1 MYINNMMR
9 FLIYI
14 LLFFTFLFNIAHADK
29 IQKFSIIGNKRIT
42 NETIIVFSKKK
53 LNQDIN
59 ESDLNDVIKN
69 LYETNF
75 FKNINVSFVKNN
87 LTINVIENPIIQSIE
102 ITGIKSSKYSD
113 PLYEIMQMREKS
125 SYIESAVAKDLLNI
139 TNFLKVSGFYFSKVK
154 VELKEN
160 DNNTVNL
167 IYNIELGEKA
177 SIKKIIFSG
186 NKIYKDKVLKNII
199 VSEEDKFWKFLSG
212 KKYLDQNRINL
223 DKNLL
228 KNYYLNNG
236 YYNVK
241 INESSVSFIDDGGF
255 NLTYNIDSGQKFY
268 FNNLKLNIPINYD
281 KNNFKLIEKEIS
293 ELKNETYSFKK
304 IISILDEIDSLA
316 LTKQYE
322 FINASIEEKIINPDK
337 LNIIITVDESKKFY
351 VDRINING
359 NDITQETV
367 IRNMLVVD
375 EGDPFNELL
384 NNKSINNI
392 RSSGLFST
400 VKYDVI
406 DSDDESRK
414 TMNIFVEERPT
425 GEISAGAGVGTRGA
439 SFTFGVKEAN
449 FNGKGIKTNTNFTLG
464 TNSIKGGLSFEIPNY
479 KYSDKT
485 LNGDIS
491 RTITDQ
497 LVNAGYKNKTNRIG
511 LSTSFEQRKDLYFS
525 PGLTFKYETL
535 ETSSSASA
543 ALKKQADNYYDIN
556 LEYSL
561 LYDQRNSSFRPSDG
575 YLSVFRQQLPLL
587 SNNYSLTNTYEF
599 MKYNQ
604 ITDEMIGSIK
614 FYMKTINSIGSK
626 DVRISQRLNIAS
638 KRLRGFQAGKVGPKD
653 GIDFVGGNYAST
665 VSLGTTL
672 PKFLPQL
679 QFVDFG
685 LFLDA
690 GNIWGADYSKT
701 IENKKNKIK
710 SAAGLSIDI
719 LTPIGPL
726 NFVIAQPI
734 TKSSSDVAETFRFD
748 LGTSF

>member
-1 MYINNMMR
+1 MK

-14 LLFFTFLFNIAHADK
+14 LLFFIFLFNFSHADK
-29 IQKFSIIGNKRIT
+29 IEKFSIIGNKRIT

-75 FKNINVSFVKNN
+75 FKDVNVSFVKSN

-102 ITGIKSSKYSD
+102 IIGIKSSKYSD
-113 PLYEIMQMREKS
+113 PLYDLMQMREKS

-154 VELKEN
+154 VDLKEN

-167 IYNIELGEKA
+167 IYDIDLGEKA
-177 SIKKIIFSG
+177 SIKNIIFTG
-186 NKIYKDKVLKNII
+186 NKIFKDKVLKNII
-199 VSEEDKFWKFLSG
+199 VSEENKFWKFLSN
-212 KKYLDQNRINL
+212 KKYLDRNRIDL
-223 DKNLL
+223 DRNLL

-241 INESSVSFIDDGGF
+241 INKSSVSFVDGGGF

-268 FNNLKLNIPINYD
+268 FNILNLRIPINYD
-281 KNNFKLIEKEIS
+281 KENFKSIEKEIS

-322 FINASIEEKIINPDK
+322 FINASIEEKIINSNK
-337 LNIIITVDESKKFY
+337 LDITITIEESKKFY

-400 VKYDVI
+400 VKYEVI

-414 TMNIFVEERPT
+414 TMNIFVEEKPT
-425 GEISAGAGVGTRGA
+425 GEISAGAGVGTRGT
-439 SFTFGVKEAN
+439 SFNFGIKEAN
-449 FNGKGIKTNTNFTLG
+449 FNGKGIKTNTNITFG
-464 TNSIKGGLSFEIPNY
+464 TNSIRGGLSFEIPNY
-479 KYSDKT
+479 KYSDKS

-497 LVNAGYKNKTNRIG
+497 IANAGYKNKTNRIG
-511 LSTSFEQRKDLYFS
+511 VSTSFQQKKDLYFS

-535 ETSSSASA
+535 ETSSSAST
-543 ALKKQADNYYDIN
+543 ALKKQEGNYYDIN
-556 LEYSL
+556 FEYGL
-561 LYDQRNSSFRPSDG
+561 YYDQRNSSFRPTDG
-575 YLSVFRQQLPLL
+575 YLSVFRQQLPLI
-587 SNNYSLTNTYEF
+587 SNNYSLINTYEF

-604 ITDEMIGSIK
+604 ITDEMIGSVK
-614 FYMKTINSIGSK
+614 FYLKSITSIGSK
-626 DVRISQRLNIAS
+626 DVRISERLNIAS
-638 KRLRGFQAGKVGPKD
+638 KRLRGFQGGKVGPKD
-653 GIDFVGGNYAST
+653 GIDFVGGNYIST
-665 VSLGTTL
+665 ISLGTTL

-679 QFVDFG
+679 EFVDFS

-690 GNIWGADYSKT
+690 GNIWGVDYSST

-726 NFVIAQPI
+726 NFIIAQPI
-734 TKSSSDVAETFRFD
+734 TKSSTDVTETFRFD